1 MGPEAP
7 GFRLVWDVVPFDYR
21 WVLLPGVFALGL
33 CLGLVLLRLG
43 VSPER
48 QRSRRLL
55 GAGALLLFLAFVWWT
70 LGGVGAWRAGA
81 GRLLNGT
88 ANYAEGMLESPVLG
102 KDGALLSFQVGGQS
116 LHRALDAAFPP
127 FHATRWPTVP
137 LHSGQKLR
145 VWFFGDDV
153 LRLEVSGPP

>member
-1 MGPEAP
+1 MGPAAP

-21 WVLLPGVFALGL
+21 WVLLPGAFALGL

-43 VSPER
+43 VSPEK
-48 QRSRRLL
+48 QRSRRVL
-55 GAGALLLFLAFVWWT
+55 GAGALLLFLATVWWT

-88 ANYAEGMLESPVLG
+88 ANYAEGTLEASVLDR
-102 KDGALLSFQVGGQS
+102 DGAVVSFQVGGQP
-116 LHRALDAAFPP
+116 LHRAWDAAFPAL
-127 FHATRWPTVP
+127 HAVRWPSIP
-137 LHSGQKLR
+137 LHAGQQVR

-153 LRLEVSGPP
+153 LRLEVSGP